1 MAQSYNAGAVRTTE
15 LDDIVI
21 FGFTYQESDD
31 YTPFE
36 DSGVDYVVP
45 VSKILVVSFMNLKTS
60 TGSDTQSMGYADDAI
75 GTNYVTLVG
84 VGAIQPTSNTYHT
97 CELPLGAPAGK
108 YPLLKQTK
116 GGSGYEN
123 SSAMGVLVDA

>member
-97 CELPLGAPAGK
+97 CELPLGVPAGK
-108 YPLLKQTK
+108 YPLLKQNR
-116 GGSGYEN
+116 SGQGWYGT
-123 SSAMGVLVDA
+123 ALGVLVDA